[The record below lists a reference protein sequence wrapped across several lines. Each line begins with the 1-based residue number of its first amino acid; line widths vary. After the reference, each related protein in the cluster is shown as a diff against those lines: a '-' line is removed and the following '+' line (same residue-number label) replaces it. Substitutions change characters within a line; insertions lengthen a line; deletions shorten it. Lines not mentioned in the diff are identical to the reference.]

1 MKLRKKLPDDEID
14 LSKVILTVWKNK
26 SKIFLIVFLTVII
39 SIFLKIRSKVPEASF
54 LAKTEILPISIFDES
69 KYLSFNSNLFEL
81 VKKNVNSIKSNGNSN
96 EITPT
101 LIPDNTSFTYIDQ
114 TYLYNLFVEK
124 LNQRNLFK
132 KAIKKL
138 NIVKKENYTNNKSY
152 ENAIIEKSSSIK
164 ISYNKTYNS
173 EYNIEFITNSKK
185 DWEEFLRFI
194 ENSANTEIHAYIKN
208 NFDLFIADRE
218 RYKGYLIED
227 INIEISN
234 NLENKLITDKLKKEK
249 RRIEQ
254 DRTTERLM
262 NLFEDTP
269 VNRSNK
275 FTAAKF
281 DIQLT
286 SYIDQN
292 KKNHNY
298 SMKQTIILSILLG
311 LILGITFVLIE
322 STIKKLNKLSI

>member
-1 MKLRKKLPDDEID
+1 MKLRKKLPDNEID

-26 SKIFLIVFLTVII
+26 SKIFLIVFLTAII
-39 SIFLKIRSKVPEASF
+39 SIFLKINSKVPEASF

-69 KYLSFNSNLFEL
+69 KYLSFNSNLFKL
-81 VKKNVNSIKSNGNSN
+81 AKKNVNSINLNANSN

-101 LIPDNTSFTYIDQ
+101 LIPENTSFTYIDQ
-114 TYLYNLFVEK
+114 TYLNNLFVEK

-164 ISYNKTYNS
+164 ISYNKTNS
-173 EYNIEFITNSKK
+173 QYIEFITNSKK

-194 ENSANTEIHAYIKN
+194 ENSANTEIQAYIKN

-249 RRIEQ
+249 RRVEQ
-254 DRTTERLM
+254 DRTTERLR

-269 VNRSNK
+269 VNSSNK

-311 LILGITFVLIE
+311 LILGIAFVLIE
-322 STIKKLNKLSI
+322 STIKKLKKLSI

>member
-1 MKLRKKLPDDEID
+1 
-14 LSKVILTVWKNK
+14 
-26 SKIFLIVFLTVII
+26 
-39 SIFLKIRSKVPEASF
+39 
-54 LAKTEILPISIFDES
+54 
-69 KYLSFNSNLFEL
+69 
-81 VKKNVNSIKSNGNSN
+81 
-96 EITPT
+96 
-101 LIPDNTSFTYIDQ
+101 
-114 TYLYNLFVEK
+114 VEK
-124 LNQRNLFK
+124 LNQRNLYK

-173 EYNIEFITNSKK
+173 QYIEFITKSKK

-194 ENSANTEIHAYIKN
+194 ENSANTEIQAYIKN

-254 DRTTERLM
+254 DRTTERLR

-311 LILGITFVLIE
+311 LILGIAFVLIE
-322 STIKKLNKLSI
+322 STIKKLKKLSI